1 MIFEEADLMYY
12 ILTTVEKL
20 GELKRDSASY
30 LKGFGSRY
38 NVIEVQYVKRKSDD
52 VMGKGEISIEID
64 EEGRRFVP
72 RPSS

>member
-12 ILTTVEKL
+12 ILTTVGKL

-38 NVIEVQYVKRKSDD
+38 NVIEVQ
-52 VMGKGEISIEID
+52 
-64 EEGRRFVP
+64 
-72 RPSS
+72 